1 MPVSSLSVSG
11 NERERHTRRSKHTFH
26 NMDVPPSQTI
36 YVSNLY
42 EKLNKEE
49 LRKCLYAMFSQFG
62 KILDVV
68 CMKTYRLR
76 GQSWIVYSDAAAATN
91 ALRTMQSFPFFE
103 KPLRIA
109 FAKGKS
115 DAIAKLDGSFKADK
129 KQRSKQ
135 NAAAR
140 EQLLKRGEKGAAPAS
155 TAASAAAAAASSSGR
170 GGLSGDA
177 TAPPHKIL
185 FVERL
190 PEATNDAMLSML
202 FQQFPGF
209 REVRMV
215 EAKPGIAFVE
225 FDNDMQASVAMSG
238 LQGFKITPTNAMAIS
253 YAKQQK

>member
-1 MPVSSLSVSG
+1 
-11 NERERHTRRSKHTFH
+11 
-26 NMDVPPSQTI
+26 MDVPPSQTI

-91 ALRTMQSFPFFE
+91 ALRTMQAFPFFE

-155 TAASAAAAAASSSGR
+155 TAASAAAAAASAGR

-225 FDNDMQASVAMSG
+225 FDNDMQASVSMSG

-253 YAKQQK
+253 YAKQK